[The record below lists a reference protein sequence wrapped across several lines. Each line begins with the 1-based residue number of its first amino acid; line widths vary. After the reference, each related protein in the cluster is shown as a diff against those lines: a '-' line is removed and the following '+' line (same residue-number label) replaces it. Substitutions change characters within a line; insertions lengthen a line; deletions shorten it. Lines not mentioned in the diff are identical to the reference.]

1 MDFLQVIAKPELLW
15 FVFIYFAVMLGIGVY
30 YSKKIKSSDDYA
42 LAGRKLGPIV
52 LMGTMMATS
61 VGSGTVTG
69 GGNSLAY
76 NFGYWAGIM
85 WVIPYFVFC
94 VGYLFLYKRIRHNGG
109 YTVPQLLRRSYG
121 KTAMIVGAVIN
132 LIGLA
137 GIVSYQYKGLAYV
150 LNITTGLDVGI
161 ATIISVLVITLIAMF
176 GGLFSVAYTDAIG
189 AFVIVICCLVG
200 LPFVLQAGGG
210 WEHITAIAAASKPEM
225 LTFTGGRSFL
235 LILGSLMP
243 LICLEIGDQN
253 FYQRLA
259 AGRDDRSSRI
269 GIIGWLVLVSLA
281 IPCVGL
287 ISFTAYTMFGTNITA
302 GMAFMSMTTI
312 VPTAI
317 GGMLLAA
324 ASAFI
329 ITTGTSYLLT
339 SATSITYDFYK
350 EFVNQERS
358 DKMTLGIT
366 RWTTPV
372 LGVIA
377 FIILQFFPTILAV
390 QNWSYTMIGA
400 GITPA
405 LLGCL
410 ISKKVTPV
418 GGLLSIIVG
427 AGLTLT
433 WELLH
438 QPFGITTIIV
448 AFPAS
453 VLTLIVVSAL
463 TQGSRQ
469 AVQNTIQF

>member
-1 MDFLQVIAKPELLW
+1 
-15 FVFIYFAVMLGIGVY
+15 MLGMGAF
-30 YSKKIKSSDDYA
+30 YSRKIKSADDYA
-42 LAGRKLGPIV
+42 LAGRQLGPIV
-52 LMGTMMATS
+52 LMGTLMATS

-76 NFGYWAGIM
+76 NFGPWAGVF

-94 VGYLFLYKRIRHNGG
+94 IGYLLIYKRIRKNGA
-109 YTVPQLLRRSYG
+109 YTVPQLLKIAYG
-121 KTAMIVGAVIN
+121 RNALIVGGIIN

-137 GIVSYQYKGLAYV
+137 GIVSYQYRGLAYV
-150 LNITTGLDVGI
+150 LNVTTGLNI
-161 ATIISVLVITLIAMF
+161 EAATIISVVVITAIAMF
-176 GGLFSVAYTDAIG
+176 GGLFSVAYTDAFG
-189 AFVIVICCLVG
+189 AFVIVVCCLVG
-200 LPFVLQAGGG
+200 VPYALKAGGG
-210 WEHITAIAAASKPEM
+210 WEHILSAAAASRPEM
-225 LTFTGGRSFL
+225 LTLSGGRTFL
-235 LILGSLMP
+235 AIVGSLMP

-259 AGRDDRSSRI
+259 AGKDDFSSKA
-269 GIIGWLVLVSLA
+269 GIWGWLVLVCFA
-281 IPCVGL
+281 IPSVAV
-287 ISFTAYTMFGTNITA
+287 ISFTAYTMFGSNITA
-302 GMAFMSMTTI
+302 GMAFMSMTTV
-312 VPTAI
+312 VPLVI

-350 EFVNQERS
+350 EFMNGKPS
-358 DKMTLGIT
+358 DKTLLNIT
-366 RWTTPV
+366 RYTTPA

-400 GITPA
+400 GVTPA

-410 ISKKVTPV
+410 LSKKVTPL

-433 WELLH
+433 WEILK

-448 AFPAS
+448 SFPAA
-453 VLTLIVVSAL
+453 VLVLILVSAM
-463 TQGSRQ
+463 TQNSIADRKE
-469 AVQNTIQF
+469 VIHF

>member
-1 MDFLQVIAKPELLW
+1 MQTIIAKPELLY
-15 FVFIYFAVMLGIGVY
+15 FVFVYFAFMLGMGAY
-30 YSKKIKSSDDYA
+30 YSRKIKSSDDYA
-42 LAGRKLGPIV
+42 LAGRQLGPIV
-52 LMGTMMATS
+52 LMGTLMATS

-76 NFGYWAGIM
+76 NFGPWAGVF

-94 VGYLFLYKRIRHNGG
+94 IGYLLIYKRIRKNGA
-109 YTVPQLLRRSYG
+109 YTVPQLLKIAYG
-121 KTAMIVGAVIN
+121 RNALIVGGIIN

-137 GIVSYQYKGLAYV
+137 GIVSYQYRGLAYV
-150 LNITTGLDVGI
+150 LNVTTGLNI
-161 ATIISVLVITLIAMF
+161 EAATIISVAVITAIAMF
-176 GGLFSVAYTDAIG
+176 GGLFSVAYTDAFG

-200 LPFVLQAGGG
+200 VPYALKAGGG
-210 WEHITAIAAASKPEM
+210 WEHILSTVAASKPEM
-225 LTFTGGRSFL
+225 LTLSGGRTFL
-235 LILGSLMP
+235 AIVGSLMP

-259 AGRDDRSSRI
+259 AGKDDFSSKV
-269 GIIGWLVLVSLA
+269 GIWGWLILVCFA
-281 IPCVGL
+281 IPSVAV
-287 ISFTAYTMFGTNITA
+287 ISFTAYTMFGNNITA
-302 GMAFMSMTTI
+302 GMAFMSMTTV
-312 VPTAI
+312 VPLVV

-350 EFVNQERS
+350 EFMNDKPN
-358 DKMTLGIT
+358 DKMLLNIT
-366 RWTTPV
+366 RYSTPA

-400 GITPA
+400 GVTPA

-410 ISKKVTPV
+410 LSKKVTPL

-427 AGLTLT
+427 AGLTLA
-433 WELLH
+433 WEIFK

-448 AFPAS
+448 SFPAA
-453 VLTLIVVSAL
+453 VLVLILVSAM
-463 TQGSRQ
+463 TQNSIADRKEM
-469 AVQNTIQF
+469 IQF